1 MAETVLL
8 VDDEREIVAFMRDAL
23 EDEGYRVLCA
33 YGGEQALELLSRK
46 PDVVVLDVMMPGMDG
61 YELCAAIREEAS
73 CPILFVSA
81 RRSEEDR
88 VLGLMAGGDD
98 YLVKPFGLREFK
110 TRIYAHLRREKRD
123 RAASD
128 RFLRFGRLAIDGK
141 GREVRLGETEV
152 PLTAREFDILL
163 LLALHPSQAF
173 AREDI
178 YERIWGLEADGDSA
192 TVTEHVKKIRAK
204 LSAADAACNPIAT
217 VWGVG
222 YKWQA

>member
-1 MAETVLL
+1 MADTVLL

-23 EDEGYRVLCA
+23 EDEGYEVLCA
-33 YGGEQALELLSRK
+33 YGGQETLALLPRR
-46 PDVVVLDVMMPGMDG
+46 PDLVVLDVMMPGMDG
-61 YELCAAIREEAS
+61 YELCAAIRESAS

-88 VLGLMAGGDD
+88 VRGLMAGGDD

-123 RAASD
+123 RGAAE
-128 RFLRFGRLAIDGK
+128 RYLRFGALAIDAQA
-141 GREVRLGETEV
+141 REVRLGETA
-152 PLTAREFDILL
+152 LAFTGREFDIVL
-163 LLALHPSQAF
+163 LLALHPSQVF

-178 YERIWGLEADGDSA
+178 YERIWGLEADGDSS
-192 TVTEHVKKIRAK
+192 TVTEHVKKVRAK
-204 LSAADAACNPIAT
+204 LHAADPELNPIST

-222 YKWQA
+222 YKWRI

>member
-1 MAETVLL
+1 MAERIML

-23 EDEGYRVLCA
+23 EDEGYEVLCA
-33 YGGEQALELLSRK
+33 YGGEEALQLLPQK

-61 YELCAAIREEAS
+61 YALCEAIRERAS

-88 VLGLMAGGDD
+88 VRGLMAGGDD

-110 TRIYAHLRREKRD
+110 TRIYAHLRREKRE
-123 RAASD
+123 RAGAD
-128 RFLRFGRLAIDGK
+128 RFLRFGVLAIDAK
-141 GREVRLGETEV
+141 GRELKIGDQDV
-152 PLTAREFDILL
+152 PMTAREFDILL
-163 LLALHPSQAF
+163 LLALHPSQVF

-192 TVTEHVKKIRAK
+192 TVTEHIKKIRAK
-204 LSAADAACNPIAT
+204 LAAIDPELNPIGT

-222 YKWQA
+222 YKWQI

>member
-1 MAETVLL
+1 MAERILL
-8 VDDEREIVAFMRDAL
+8 VDDERDVVAFMRDAL
-23 EDEGYRVLCA
+23 EDEGYEVLYA
-33 YGGEQALELLSRK
+33 YGGQEALALLPRK

-61 YELCAAIREEAS
+61 YALCEAIRESAS

-88 VLGLMAGGDD
+88 VRGLMAGGDD

-110 TRIYAHLRREKRD
+110 TRIYAHLRREKRE
-123 RAASD
+123 RAAAD
-128 RFLRFGRLAIDGK
+128 RFLRFGQLAIDAK
-141 GREVRLGETEV
+141 GREVNVGERNV
-152 PLTAREFDILL
+152 PMTVREFDILL

-178 YERIWGLEADGDSA
+178 YERVWGLEADGDSA

-204 LSAADAACNPIAT
+204 LAAADPGTNPIGT

-222 YKWQA
+222 YRWQG

>member
-1 MAETVLL
+1 MSETVLL
-8 VDDEREIVAFMRDAL
+8 VDDERDMVAFMRDAL
-23 EDEGYRVLCA
+23 EDEGYKVLCA
-33 YGGEQALELLSRK
+33 YGAEQALGLLAYK
-46 PDVVVLDVMMPGMDG
+46 PDVIVLDVMMPGMDG
-61 YELCAAIREEAS
+61 YELCAAIREQAS

-98 YLVKPFGLREFK
+98 YLIKPFGLREFK

-123 RAASD
+123 RATSD
-128 RFLRFGRLAIDGK
+128 RFLRFGKLAIDGK
-141 GREVRLGETEV
+141 GREVRLGKTEIA
-152 PLTAREFDILL
+152 LTAREFDILL
-163 LLALHPSQAF
+163 LLALHPAQAF

-178 YERIWGLEADGDSA
+178 YERIWGLEAEGDSA

-204 LSAADAACNPIAT
+204 LSVVDAESNPIST

>member
-8 VDDEREIVAFMRDAL
+8 VDDERDIVSFMRDAL
-23 EDEGYRVLCA
+23 EDEGYEVLCA
-33 YGGEQALELLSRK
+33 YSGEQALTLLPRK

-61 YELCAAIREEAS
+61 YELCVAIREEAS

-88 VLGLMAGGDD
+88 VRGLLAGGDD

-110 TRIYAHLRREKRD
+110 TRIYAHLRRQKRD
-123 RAASD
+123 RGAND
-128 RFLRFGRLAIDGK
+128 RFLRFGSLAIDAR
-141 GREVRLGETEV
+141 GRELRVGDMEI

-163 LLALHPSQAF
+163 FLALHPSQAF

-178 YERIWGLEADGDSA
+178 YERVWGLEADGDSA

-204 LSAADAACNPIAT
+204 IGGVEAELNPIGT

>member
-8 VDDEREIVAFMRDAL
+8 VDDERDIVAFMRDAL
-23 EDEGYRVLCA
+23 EDEGYKVLCA
-33 YGGEQALELLSRK
+33 YGGEEALALLPHK

-61 YELCAAIREEAS
+61 YELCGAIRGSAA

-88 VLGLMAGGDD
+88 VRGLMAGGDD

-123 RAASD
+123 RSAAD
-128 RFLRFGRLAIDGK
+128 RYLRFGDLAIDAQ
-141 GREVRLGETEV
+141 GREVQAGGT
-152 PLTAREFDILL
+152 PLALTGREFDIVL
-163 LLALHPSQAF
+163 LLALHPSQVF
-173 AREDI
+173 AREDM

-204 LSAADAACNPIAT
+204 LAAAAPGLNPIAT

-222 YKWQA
+222 YKWQM

>member
-1 MAETVLL
+1 MSERVML
-8 VDDEREIVAFMRDAL
+8 VDDERDIVAFMRDAL
-23 EDEGYRVLCA
+23 EDEGYEVLCA
-33 YGGEQALELLSRK
+33 YSGEEALALLPYK
-46 PDVVVLDVMMPGMDG
+46 PDVVVLDVMMPGMNG
-61 YELCAAIREEAS
+61 YELCEAIRESAS

-88 VLGLMAGGDD
+88 VRGLMAGGDD

-123 RAASD
+123 RSASD
-128 RFLRFGRLAIDGK
+128 RFLRFGSLAIDAQ
-141 GREVRLGETEV
+141 GREARVGERAV
-152 PLTAREFDILL
+152 PLTGREFDIVL
-163 LLALHPSQAF
+163 LLALHPSQVF

-204 LSAADAACNPIAT
+204 LGAADPELNPIGT